1 MELSLCHKLILNSFQ
16 PDGANLLYFKLK
28 FYDLKELKSLKYQW
42 IRKSEFV
49 AKTHLL
55 T

>member
-1 MELSLCHKLILNSFQ
+1 MELSLCHKLILSFQ
-16 PDGANLLYFKLK
+16 PDGVNLLYFKLK
-28 FYDLKELKSLKYQW
+28 FYDLKEFKFLKYQW
-42 IRKSEFV
+42 IGKSEFV

>member
-1 MELSLCHKLILNSFQ
+1 MELSLCHKLILSFQ
-16 PDGANLLYFKLK
+16 PDGVNLLYFKLK
-28 FYDLKELKSLKYQW
+28 FYDLKEFKSLKYQC
-42 IRKSEFV
+42 IGKSEFV